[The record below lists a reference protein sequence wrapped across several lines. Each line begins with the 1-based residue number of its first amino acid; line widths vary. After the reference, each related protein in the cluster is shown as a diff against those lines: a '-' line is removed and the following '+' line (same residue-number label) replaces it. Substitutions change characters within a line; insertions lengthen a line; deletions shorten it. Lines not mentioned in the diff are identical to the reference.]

1 MTRIMRALR
10 VIKPGSAEIVEAP
23 IPVPGPGQ
31 IRLRVAGA
39 GLCHSDLLVIN
50 ADPAFFPLPLTLGHE
65 TTGWVDA
72 MGAGVDGIKQG
83 DAYAVYFPWGCGHC
97 ARCAHGHENI
107 CERPSYGPGSG
118 LDGGMAEY
126 ILVDDRRHLI
136 PLGELD
142 PVEAAPLM
150 CAGLTTYHAIQASML
165 LLTPGSTAVLIGI
178 GGLGHLAIQILRA
191 LAPATIIAVDVHED
205 KLTHARG
212 LGAHHAFMSGPD
224 TAAQIRELTGGLGAA
239 LAIDMVGKDA
249 TMALGLASL
258 GFGGQLKVIGVGGGT
273 LPLTFYAMPRDSAV
287 AVPYAGTLADCY
299 EVVRLA
305 QAGLIKPQ
313 VERVAFEDIVETYAR
328 MDRGKL
334 RGRAVLVP

>member
-1 MTRIMRALR
+1 MRALR

-136 PLGELD
+136 PLGEFD

-150 CAGLTTYHAIQASML
+150 CAGLTTYHAIQASMP